1 MLLALAPSSLL
12 APCAPPLRRC
22 GGVRCAAAA
31 GGSPADALRADQD
44 LSLIRRGERER
55 GLLQEGQ
62 ALEMPRRLWLAWYPG
77 HFALIALWLLISGQ
91 LTG

>member
-12 APCAPPLRRC
+12 APCAAPARRC

-44 LSLIRRGERER
+44 RAFIRRGERER
-55 GLLQEGQ
+55 DLLQEGQ
-62 ALEMPRRLWLAWYPG
+62 ALEMPRRAAKAGWWLE
-77 HFALIALWLLISGQ
+77 
-91 LTG
+91 